1 MSDMGINIKL
11 GDNSDKS
18 EKHEKRKCSKG
29 PCPPTFME
37 TVEEIGGYLPIIFGT
52 VLTGL
57 KMDQFTRP
65 LVNTASEML
74 GAMPPQI
81 EHNGEKITEIVNGI
95 TKAQHNLKNKITKTT
110 NDFTVDD
117 RAHLIQLLINDD
129 TNYIDSYESA
139 MTFIKE
145 TNPGLIRAIYTSLVA
160 NKNKN
165 NAVIHGENRQ
175 AIETLNSQRDH
186 DRYRAQKRWSSG
198 ADDEDYWNQMDREK
212 DYLQRDIEQANES
225 ETVKNIKKGA
235 STAKKKIGEGA
246 RAVGEGARAVGKSA
260 SDAGKSALDAIKQ
273 SRSTSQKGGK
283 NSKQSRKH
291 TRKQKS

>member
-1 MSDMGINIKL
+1 
-11 GDNSDKS
+11 
-18 EKHEKRKCSKG
+18 
-29 PCPPTFME
+29 
-37 TVEEIGGYLPIIFGT
+37 
-52 VLTGL
+52 
-57 KMDQFTRP
+57 
-65 LVNTASEML
+65 ML

-95 TKAQHNLKNKITKTT
+95 TKAQHNLKNKITKTSS
-110 NDFTVDD
+110 DFTVDD

-235 STAKKKIGEGA
+235 STAKI
-246 RAVGEGARAVGKSA
+246 
-260 SDAGKSALDAIKQ
+260 
-273 SRSTSQKGGK
+273 
-283 NSKQSRKH
+283 
-291 TRKQKS
+291 

>member
-29 PCPPTFME
+29 PCPPTFFE
-37 TVEEIGGYLPIIFGT
+37 TVEEIGGYLPIILGT

-65 LVNTASEML
+65 LVNTATEML

-145 TNPGLIRAIYTSLVA
+145 TNPGLIRAIYKSLVA

-175 AIETLNSQRDH
+175 ATETLNSQRDQ
-186 DRYRAQKRWSSG
+186 DRYRAEKRLTSG
-198 ADDEDYWNQMDREK
+198 ADDEHYWHQMDMEK
-212 DYLQRDIEQANES
+212 NYLQSDIELAKQS
-225 ETVKNIKKGA
+225 ETVKNIKEGA
-235 STAKKKIGEGA
+235 TAAKKKIGQGA
-246 RAVGEGARAVGKSA
+246 SAIGKGA
-260 SDAGKSALDAIKQ
+260 SDAGKSVVSTIKPTKTIA
-273 SRSTSQKGGK
+273 SKGGK
-283 NSKQSRKH
+283 KSKQKKQKRQ
-291 TRKQKS
+291 RKQTRNQKS